1 MLKLSYSDLNIF
13 ARPYLKY
20 IIKTKSSSDFE
31 IMTYLGNGRFK
42 RDLFGLDI
50 PGLKDYVIEPD
61 DTTERYIVPLDL
73 VLKSK
78 SAKDLMEKKDKSK
91 YIKSYSFFMNVIKE
105 EFKNLKDKTPAEFVD
120 GDDEI
125 SESLTMKQLLKKQ
138 YSLSLKDR
146 IDKELSEF
154 N

>member
-1 MLKLSYSDLNIF
+1 MLKLSYSGANKF
-13 ARPYLKY
+13 AVPGKKY
-20 IIKTKSSSDFE
+20 ILKTKSSSDFE

-50 PGLKDYVIEPD
+50 QGFKDYVIEQD

-91 YIKSYSFFMNVIKE
+91 YIKSYSFFMNVIKK
-105 EFKNLKDKTPAEFVD
+105 EFKNLKDKTLAEFVD
-120 GDDEI
+120 GDDVV
-125 SESLTMKQLLKKQ
+125 SDSLTLKDIIKNQ
-138 YSLSLKDR
+138 CKLSLKEL
-146 IDKELSEF
+146 IQKELSEL

>member
-1 MLKLSYSDLNIF
+1 MLKLSYSDMNIF
-13 ARPYLKY
+13 ATPKKKY
-20 IIKTKSSSDFE
+20 ILKTKSSSDFE

-42 RDLFGLDI
+42 RDLFGLEL

-73 VLKSK
+73 ITKSK
-78 SAKDLMEKKDKSK
+78 SAKEFMEKKDKSK

-105 EFKNLKDKTPAEFVD
+105 EFNKLDNKVPAEFVE

-125 SESLTMKQLLKKQ
+125 SESLTMEHLLKKQ
-138 YSLSLKDR
+138 YNLSFKDR
-146 IDKELSEF
+146 IKKELSEL